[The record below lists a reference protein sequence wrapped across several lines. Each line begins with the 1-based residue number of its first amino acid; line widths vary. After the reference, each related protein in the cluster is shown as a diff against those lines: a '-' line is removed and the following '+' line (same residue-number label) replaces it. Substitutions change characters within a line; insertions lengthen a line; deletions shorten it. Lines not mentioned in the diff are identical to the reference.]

1 MSNLLDLQKRAF
13 EIRNKYNELNKKDGH
28 SSWQIKDYAMGF
40 VGDVGDL
47 QKIVMAKE
55 NMRRMSDVDD
65 KLSHELADCLWSLLV
80 IAEHYKIDL
89 EADFLRTMDD
99 LELRIGKEL

>member
-13 EIRNKYNELNKKDGH
+13 EIRKKYNELNAKDGH
-28 SSWQIKDYAMGF
+28 DAWGPKDYSMGF

-47 QKIVMAKE
+47 QKIIMAKE
-55 NMRRMSDVDD
+55 NMRRMDDVDN

-80 IAEHYKIDL
+80 ISEQYGVDL
-89 EADFLRTMDD
+89 EADFLKTMDD
-99 LELRIGKEL
+99 LEARIGAEL

>member
-1 MSNLLDLQKRAF
+1 MNNLDELQKRAY
-13 EIRNKYNELNKKDGH
+13 EIRRKYNELNQKDGH
-28 SSWQIKDYAMGF
+28 NTWGPKDYAMGF

-55 NMRRMSDVDD
+55 NMRRMDNVNS

-80 IAEHYKIDL
+80 ISGHYNIDL
-89 EADFLRTMDD
+89 QSEFLNTMDE
-99 LELRIGKEL
+99 LEKRIAAEL